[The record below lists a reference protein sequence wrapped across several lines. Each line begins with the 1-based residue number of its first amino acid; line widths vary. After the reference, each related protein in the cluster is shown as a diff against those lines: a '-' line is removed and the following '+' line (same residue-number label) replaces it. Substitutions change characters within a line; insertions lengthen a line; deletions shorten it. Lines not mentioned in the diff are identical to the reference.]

1 MKRLY
6 SALSVLQEP
15 SKSLPTTLPT
25 PTYSSFIQQTAWV
38 LKGTNTQKASFLFT
52 LSRGSAQL
60 LEATLVALL
69 TALLDSKAD
78 ALPSLKQWPSNV
90 ESLSRL
96 VSHSFLSLKRN
107 QDSDTL
113 TLTDLQSWLSTTPIA
128 VRAIDLTLV
137 LVFLLS
143 LHPALVLTSSSS
155 LPPTSLSQT
164 LQMMTALDC
173 QMCYT

>member
-107 QDSDTL
+107 LRVSDTL
-113 TLTDLQSWLSTTPIA
+113 T
-128 VRAIDLTLV
+128 
-137 LVFLLS
+137 S
-143 LHPALVLTSSSS
+143 LNPALVLP
-155 LPPTSLSQT
+155 LPKPPTSLSQT
-164 LQMMTALDC
+164 LQMISIGLPNVLHLGRALLC
-173 QMCYT
+173 PLP